1 MKREF
6 TMPIRVKAWVYT
18 PTSPKV
24 IEYFGTENDIHERI
38 KREHPISFV
47 HYMMFNKHHGRYV
60 HYDINFPNNRMQVAY
75 FNKRGNFQAYDQKQK
90 YEIVLKD
97 YSLEKQKTILVRRP
111 PRYFPKEILE
121 FFNISA

>member
-1 MKREF
+1 
-6 TMPIRVKAWVYT
+6 MPIRVKAWVYT
-18 PTSPKV
+18 PTSPRV
-24 IEYFGTENDIHERI
+24 IEYFGTANEIHERI
-38 KREHPISFV
+38 KRENPISFV

-75 FNKRGNFQAYDQKQK
+75 FNTISPSSSYDKKQK
-90 YEIVLKD
+90 YGIVLKD
-97 YSLEKQKTILVRRP
+97 YNLEKRKIILVRRP